1 MLPPWVIDEIRRDE
15 QRRRQ
20 KSDEG
25 RRLPAPDRGR
35 TPPRPFETE
44 NERPPDSSGVPVVV
58 DIYGNDT
65 PEGGVGDVVIR

>member
-15 QRRRQ
+15 HRRRQ

-25 RRLPAPDRGR
+25 RRLPAPDRAR
-35 TPPRPFETE
+35 TPPRPFEE
-44 NERPPDSSGVPVVV
+44 KDRDGDSSGVPVVV

-65 PEGGVGDVVIR
+65 PDGNVGDVVIR